1 MDAMNK
7 LRACALFSVIGL
19 GLAVQDAA
27 AWWCPCCLR
36 CRCRMIVTSSQYNA
50 FSPFCV
56 DGVSGAAPGQFP
68 AAGTVPTAP
77 AGTKPAAS
85 PTFTPPMPT
94 SAGSTSTMAP
104 YSPGWP
110 QVYPAAMQPNYFP
123 GYYPGYGVMSNPTRG
138 Y

>member
-7 LRACALFSVIGL
+7 LLACALFSVIGL

-36 CRCRMIVTSSQYNA
+36 CRQL
-50 FSPFCV
+50 
-56 DGVSGAAPGQFP
+56 P
-68 AAGTVPTAP
+68 AAGAVPSAA
-77 AGTKPAAS
+77 AGTKPAAP
-85 PTFTPPMPT
+85 PTFAPPMPT
-94 SAGSTSTMAP
+94 PAGNTSTMAP